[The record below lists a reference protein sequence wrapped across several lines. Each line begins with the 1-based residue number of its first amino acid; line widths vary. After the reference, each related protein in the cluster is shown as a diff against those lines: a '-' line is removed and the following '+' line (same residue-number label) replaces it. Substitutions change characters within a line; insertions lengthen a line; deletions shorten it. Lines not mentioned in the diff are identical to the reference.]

1 MATIARTRKRDT
13 WLLEF
18 RGVQGQRRRMTVYA
32 KTAAAARAELL
43 YYLTGEIL
51 GAVEG
56 QIRQAAGCRVSR
68 RRRR

>member
-1 MATIARTRKRDT
+1 VAIVSRVGRKHT

-18 RGVQGQRRRMTVYA
+18 RGVQGQRRRLTVYA
-32 KTAAAARAELL
+32 KTAADARAELL
-43 YYLTGEIL
+43 YWLTGEII

-56 QIRQAAGCRVSR
+56 LVHQAAGCRAR